1 MSPYINQCMLRAK
14 QSVEELR
21 ATGKEPTALEISSD
35 VWTYINMGGINIFP
49 GQKIFFGLE
58 VLEMSHLEDH
68 IKAV

>member
-1 MSPYINQCMLRAK
+1 MSAYITQCMMRAK
-14 QSVEELR
+14 QSVADLR

-35 VWTYINMGGINIFP
+35 VWTFINMGGINMFP

-58 VLEMSHLEDH
+58 VLERDDLQDH